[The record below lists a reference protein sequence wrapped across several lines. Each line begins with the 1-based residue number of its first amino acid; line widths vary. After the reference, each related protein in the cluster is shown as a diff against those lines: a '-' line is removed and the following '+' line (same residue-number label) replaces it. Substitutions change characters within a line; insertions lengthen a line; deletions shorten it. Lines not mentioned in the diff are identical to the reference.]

1 MKTLKTLKHI
11 IFSFAFVLALGLMLS
26 ASTEAKAATTIVS
39 ETKDEGA
46 EIKAVGSTVYHHGT
60 NIKIN
65 GKAIKKSK
73 KKVRA
78 ILYNENYTEYE
89 IPASYYSRNY
99 YATAADY
106 EKAMQKTTYKK
117 GTGYDFYFKKPGTY
131 TFTWDTYYTESSS
144 WDEVPGQTYSVRN
157 VKVVKTTHTKK
168 YKVLKDTN
176 VFKYVKLGKAKY
188 TYSRKSSETSSSSTT
203 AVKKYLTG
211 TSGKLNIKTNSNYAI
226 TSILVMTYDKE
237 GKAVYTQVAN
247 KQNVAYGLNAYDTTL
262 QNVVAGVDKNKGNLT
277 RDLLKRTYVY
287 VGYQNKFTG
296 AYSKFTIKTDAQGE
310 KYIETEWKYAGADA
324 EVQKDTYY
332 NYNYFYPDGNCYK
345 TFVFSIK

>member
-11 IFSFAFVLALGLMLS
+11 IFSFAFVLALGMML
-26 ASTEAKAATTIVS
+26 AAGTEAKAATTTVVEKDDQTPEVVS
-39 ETKDEGA
+39 
-46 EIKAVGSTVYHHGT
+46 IGSQTYVYGN

-78 ILYNENYTEYE
+78 LLDSESPKAYRIMASCYDREFYN
-89 IPASYYSRNY
+89 S
-99 YATAADY
+99 AADY
-106 EKAMQKTTYKK
+106 EKASRAKYYPAY
-117 GTGYDFYFKKPGTY
+117 GYYFYFKKAGTY
-131 TFTWDTYYTESSS
+131 TFTWDTYDCDYEWAS
-144 WDEVPGQTYSVRN
+144 VPGQTYEIRN
-157 VKVVKTTHTKK
+157 VTVYKTTHTKS
-168 YKVLKDTN
+168 YKVVKDTN

-226 TSILVMTYDKE
+226 TSIIVMTYDKE
-237 GKAVYTQVAN
+237 GNRVYTQVAN

-262 QNVVAGVDKNKGNLT
+262 YNVVAGVDKNKGNLS
-277 RDLLKRTYVY
+277 RQLMKRTYVY
-287 VGYQNKFTG
+287 IGYQDKFTG

-310 KYIETEWKYAGADA
+310 KYIETEWKNAGADA
-324 EVQKDTYY
+324 QVQKDT
-332 NYNYFYPDGNCYK
+332 NYNYFSPDGSCYN

>member
-11 IFSFAFVLALGLMLS
+11 IFSFAFVLALGMML
-26 ASTEAKAATTIVS
+26 AAGTEAKAATTTVVEKDD
-39 ETKDEGA
+39 ETPQVVAIGA
-46 EIKAVGSTVYHHGT
+46 STYVYGD

-65 GKAIKKSK
+65 GKAIKKFK

-78 ILYNENYTEYE
+78 IKYSENPTAYRIVASCYDREYYN
-89 IPASYYSRNY
+89 S
-99 YATAADY
+99 AADY
-106 EKAMQKTTYKK
+106 AKASRATYKPAV
-117 GTGYDFYFKKPGTY
+117 GYDFYFKKAGTY
-131 TFTWDTYYTESSS
+131 TFTWDTYSCDYDWAS
-144 WDEVPGQTYSVRN
+144 VPGQNYGVRN
-157 VKVVKTTHTKK
+157 VTIYKTTHTKS
-168 YKVLKDTN
+168 YKVVKDTN

-188 TYSRKSSETSSSSTT
+188 TYSRKSSETSGSSTNV
-203 AVKKYLTG
+203 VKKYLTG

-262 QNVVAGVDKNKGNLT
+262 QNVVAGVDKNKGYLN

-296 AYSKFTIKTDAQGE
+296 AYSKFTIKTDAQGK
-310 KYIETEWKYAGADA
+310 KYIENEWKYAGAG
-324 EVQKDTYY
+324 EQVQKDTY
-332 NYNYFYPDGNCYK
+332 YNYFYPDGNCYQ